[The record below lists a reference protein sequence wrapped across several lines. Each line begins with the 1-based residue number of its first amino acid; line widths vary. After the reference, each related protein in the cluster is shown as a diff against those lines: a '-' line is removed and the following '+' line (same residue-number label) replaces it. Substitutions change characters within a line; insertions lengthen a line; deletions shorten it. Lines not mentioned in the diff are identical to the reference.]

1 MFLLFCLF
9 NSQNICFIFVKTFV
23 LYLSR
28 HLLYICQDIC
38 FIFVKTFVFNNCRDI
53 CFILIVVKTKV
64 VRFYYYV

>member
-9 NSQNICFIFVKTFV
+9 NSQNICFIFVKTFA
-23 LYLSR
+23 
-28 HLLYICQDIC
+28 
-38 FIFVKTFVFNNCRDI
+38 FNNCRDI